1 MLIRFYSSGSSQIL
15 VLWPVYIYPFSFWVK
30 HSLQGILY
38 RIVRIW
44 VGEEICRLL
53 VKALSR
59 STEHKVKGQC
69 GLFFLNSRKY
79 SFLINQF
86 LMMYC
91 AFKYRNG
98 WWSCFLRFSPLALF
112 VKTSRKRMSPSS
124 QISLFSINAS
134 HVTLH

>member
-1 MLIRFYSSGSSQIL
+1 M
-15 VLWPVYIYPFSFWVK
+15 
-30 HSLQGILY
+30 Y

-59 STEHKVKGQC
+59 PTEHKVKGQC

-134 HVTLH
+134 HVTLHQSSSPDIFTWIRLFWNEIYVNTNDDIINDWYL